1 MPGNAAGGDD
11 SRYYDLSDTLWNNGK
26 GIRVDYPVSTEAL
39 DDRAWTRD
47 DFVRRIFT
55 GSPPALELPPPPA
68 DDSDDDGR
76 HDGGA
81 GGGAHDPVESHQARE
96 RRLGVLGACCL
107 SCLNPVT
114 DTGTYSTLKR
124 CAVCAGLMA
133 DALREA
139 EALIAQNGGGADGE
153 RAAIKKFF
161 RFDPLVVIYDESE
174 PEPKTEPE
182 ADEPEPKAL
191 TFRRLKV

>member
-26 GIRVDYPVSTEAL
+26 GIRVDYPAL
-39 DDRAWTRD
+39 
-47 DFVRRIFT
+47 
-55 GSPPALELPPPPA
+55 PALELPPPPA

-124 CAVCAGLMA
+124 
-133 DALREA
+133 
-139 EALIAQNGGGADGE
+139 
-153 RAAIKKFF
+153 
-161 RFDPLVVIYDESE
+161 LVVIYDESE

-182 ADEPEPKAL
+182 ADEPEPKA
-191 TFRRLKV
+191 